1 MYDDSDINKDA
12 LTNIRNS
19 AQIQLVRKVCKIYW
33 KISLSMQNFIAT
45 QFKIMAKVEKAI
57 FFRIIGLKSMTISV
71 PESSRAAI
79 KESELQ
85 NWCSLFLT

>member
-1 MYDDSDINKDA
+1 
-12 LTNIRNS
+12 
-19 AQIQLVRKVCKIYW
+19 
-33 KISLSMQNFIAT
+33 MQNFIAT

-71 PESSRAAI
+71 PESSRATI

>member
-1 MYDDSDINKDA
+1 MMIQILIKMLEQISEIQHSS
-12 LTNIRNS
+12 NS
-19 AQIQLVRKVCKIYW
+19 LEKFAKSIG

-71 PESSRAAI
+71 PESSRATI

>member
-1 MYDDSDINKDA
+1 
-12 LTNIRNS
+12 
-19 AQIQLVRKVCKIYW
+19 
-33 KISLSMQNFIAT
+33 MQNFIAT

-71 PESSRAAI
+71 PESSRATI

-85 NWCSLFLT
+85 N